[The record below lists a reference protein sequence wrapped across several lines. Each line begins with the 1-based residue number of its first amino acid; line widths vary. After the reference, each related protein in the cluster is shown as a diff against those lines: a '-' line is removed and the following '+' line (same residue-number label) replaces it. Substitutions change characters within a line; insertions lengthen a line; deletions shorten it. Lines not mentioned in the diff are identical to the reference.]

1 MSGGDDDQEVG
12 GEGPDDTSQ
21 RRQRLS
27 EVEGAQHDVEAQQVG
42 EDVPYVLRQPQMVG
56 VEGLRERAR
65 GVVGRRDLVSRHSAE
80 EVVHPARALA
90 RTLIIV
96 DLLRAK
102 ALGSL
107 GVVAEQH
114 LDLGDGNEEIGKP
127 DECEE

>member
-1 MSGGDDDQEVG
+1 MSGGNDDQKVG

-42 EDVPYVLRQPQMVG
+42 EDVPYVLRQPQVVG

-65 GVVGRRDLVSRHSAE
+65 GVVGRRDLVGRHSAE

-114 LDLGDGNEEIGKP
+114 LVLGDGNEEIGKP